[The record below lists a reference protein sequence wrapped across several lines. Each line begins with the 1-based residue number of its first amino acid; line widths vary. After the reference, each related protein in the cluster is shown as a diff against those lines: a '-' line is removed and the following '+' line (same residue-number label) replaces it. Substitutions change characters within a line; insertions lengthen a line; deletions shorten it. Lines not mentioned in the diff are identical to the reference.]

1 VAAGDAF
8 LQLSSSLA
16 SGPERFGDIERTSE
30 TLLERSL
37 RAWKRMAQAHEEEEA

>member
-16 SGPERFGDIERTSE
+16 FDPERFGDIERTSE

-37 RAWKRMAQAHEEEEA
+37 RAGKRMAQAHEEEEA